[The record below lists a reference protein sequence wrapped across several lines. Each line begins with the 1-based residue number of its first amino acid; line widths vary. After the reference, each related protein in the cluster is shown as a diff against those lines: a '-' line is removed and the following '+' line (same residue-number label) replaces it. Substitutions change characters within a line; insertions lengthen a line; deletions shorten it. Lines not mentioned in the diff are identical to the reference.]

1 MNIDDYFREAEQ
13 EIHVAVREGRH
24 RLSVVIVKKRGPGR
38 PRKDGAAP
46 KKKKPVDVCVLRSS
60 LERQLMTSSDQE
72 QLGECIFA
80 LSGELFGGLHLWWVA
95 AHVIAS
101 VTDEKGLEMYE
112 WLREN
117 APQAVEVDNDGDAA
131 LILDSLTA
139 EQITTILHLLDGGD
153 VGTTGKRVPPPRVDP
168 PESEERFHELFGE
181 WKRRTIES
189 LQELQDELRRMA
201 GRRPMT
207 DYTPRGEDFSE
218 YQVNVEELAR
228 QMAKAQLP
236 DDSDDDESDTVSSD
250 DEDEV
255 PTSTPEPGRPVLKS
269 PAVHNSPVYNYM
281 TPNVH
286 TNVCHSPIVH
296 VHVHV
301 HQSPVNSPVR
311 ADDRPESSASPER
324 PLTNR
329 EKVQALAELQKEM
342 DNFRVMQQQKMLRQI
357 RADPASATLY
367 MKRGDKA
374 LKQFEEEINL
384 RRIKISNA

>member
-1 MNIDDYFREAEQ
+1 MEMDLDYDYIRQAEQ

-38 PRKDGAAP
+38 PRKDGEAP
-46 KKKKPVDVCVLRSS
+46 KKKKPVDVSVLRSS

-72 QLGECIFA
+72 QL
-80 LSGELFGGLHLWWVA
+80 
-95 AHVIAS
+95 
-101 VTDEKGLEMYE
+101 EMYE

-117 APQAVEVDNDGDAA
+117 APQAIEVDHDGEAA
-131 LILDSLTA
+131 LILESLNA
-139 EQITTILHLLDGGD
+139 DQIAAVLRLLDGDDAAG
-153 VGTTGKRVPPPRVDP
+153 TGKRVPPPRVDP

-236 DDSDDDESDTVSSD
+236 DDSDDDESDTISSD
-250 DEDEV
+250 DEDEF
-255 PTSTPEPGRPVLKS
+255 PTPNCPVHNF
-269 PAVHNSPVYNYM
+269 PVENTQAVRNSPV
-281 TPNVH
+281 
-286 TNVCHSPIVH
+286 VH

-301 HQSPVNSPVR
+301 HQSPVYSDQVT
-311 ADDRPESSASPER
+311 ER
-324 PLTNR
+324 SEKSHMTKR
-329 EKVQALAELQKEM
+329 EKIQALADLQKEL
-342 DNFRVMQQQKMLRQI
+342 DNFRTMQQQKMLREI
-357 RADPASATLY
+357 RADPARATLY

-374 LKQFEEEINL
+374 LKEFEEEISM

>member
-1 MNIDDYFREAEQ
+1 
-13 EIHVAVREGRH
+13 
-24 RLSVVIVKKRGPGR
+24 
-38 PRKDGAAP
+38 
-46 KKKKPVDVCVLRSS
+46 
-60 LERQLMTSSDQE
+60 MTSSDQE
-72 QLGECIFA
+72 Q
-80 LSGELFGGLHLWWVA
+80 
-95 AHVIAS
+95 
-101 VTDEKGLEMYE
+101 LEMYE

-139 EQITTILHLLDGGD
+139 EQITTILHLLDGDNDAAG
-153 VGTTGKRVPPPRVDP
+153 TGKRVPPPRVDP
-168 PESEERFHELFGE
+168 PETEERFQELFGE

-255 PTSTPEPGRPVLKS
+255 STPARPAPTL
-269 PAVHNSPVYNYM
+269 PVHNYM

-286 TNVCHSPIVH
+286 TNVCNSPIVH

-301 HQSPVNSPVR
+301 HQSPVHSPVR
-311 ADDRPESSASPER
+311 ADDRPESYASPEMP
-324 PLTNR
+324 PLTR
-329 EKVQALAELQKEM
+329 KEKVQALAELQKEL
-342 DNFRVMQQQKMLRQI
+342 DNFRVMQQQKMLREI
-357 RADPASATLY
+357 RADPARATLY

-374 LKQFEEEINL
+374 LKDFEEEINL